1 MSKQDTHFFNM
12 FGLVLGI
19 LITVAIILFGVSR
32 AIGNNTQAKDVLSE
46 REFQRAVTQRIAPLS
61 HEAIAGQ
68 DNSKLAIVE
77 TPAAAMPVAA
87 VPKTGTELFTQT
99 CSACHAQGIAGAPKA
114 GDTAAWAPR
123 IAQGKPTLYKHALDG
138 YTGKAGVMPP
148 KGGRPDVSDDI
159 VRQAVDHM
167 IELAH

>member
-1 MSKQDTHFFNM
+1 VSKQDTHFFNM

-32 AIGNNTQAKDVLSE
+32 AIGHSTQSKDVLTE
-46 REFQRAVTQRIAPLS
+46 REFRHAVDLRIAPLT
-61 HEAIAGQ
+61 HEAVAGQ

-77 TPAAAMPVAA
+77 APVAATPVAA

-114 GDTAAWAPR
+114 GDAAAWAPR
-123 IAQGKPTLYKHALDG
+123 IAQGKSTLYTHALQG
-138 YTGKAGVMPP
+138 FTGKAGVMPP
-148 KGGRPDVSDDI
+148 KGGRPDVSDDL

-167 IELAH
+167 VELAR